1 MHRALREC
9 CGIREMA
16 VVEHV
21 VGPQREGVGVK
32 AGEFLSAHAVG
43 DFIRKARGFLE
54 REIASV
60 ANVHQV
66 TPQHAAVEA

>member
-1 MHRALREC
+1 
-9 CGIREMA
+9 MA

-43 DFIRKARGFLE
+43 DFIRKARGFW
-54 REIASV
+54 SV
-60 ANVHQV
+60 KSPVLRMYTKSH
-66 TPQHAAVEA
+66 PSMLL